1 MVLVRSSTLFA
12 SRSSPR
18 LSNEA
23 LVGSVPGC
31 FSGYG
36 NSGSM
41 SGAPL
46 PPTGPP
52 LASQGSL
59 RRRSKQEI
67 ADQFLANLR
76 ARGNLDVDA
85 PGFTDDLRAHFENLP
100 SRWVALSRR
109 QLLGAPPAAVIGPA

>member
-1 MVLVRSSTLFA
+1 MVLVGSSALFA

-18 LSNEA
+18 LSSEA
-23 LVGSVPGC
+23 LAGSVPGC

-36 NSGSM
+36 GM
-41 SGAPL
+41 SASL

-85 PGFTDDLRAHFENLP
+85 PGFAEDLRAHFENLP
-100 SRWVALSRR
+100 SRWVPLARR
-109 QLLGAPPAAVIGPA
+109 QVFGAPPAASLGPA